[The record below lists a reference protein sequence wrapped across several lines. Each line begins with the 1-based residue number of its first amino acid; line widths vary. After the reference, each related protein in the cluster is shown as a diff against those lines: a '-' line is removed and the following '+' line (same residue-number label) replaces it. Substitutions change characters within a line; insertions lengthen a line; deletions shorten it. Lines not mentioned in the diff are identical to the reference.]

1 MPGKRKGLIGRGE
14 FWKETQKKGTYLC
27 EPIPHISFV
36 PAQCDF
42 CGKEMGHNVT
52 KLRRGAR
59 EGLTTSRSDHTR
71 GCTQAPAEVRR
82 SCGYEGAAAG
92 ALPPPAPGG
101 GAPVPASPAPAP
113 VPAPAQRLA
122 DVSPAPATRVA
133 EPSPWHLSA
142 PKRPRTQPQ
151 MTSMFPARQVWNA
164 PTEQELASAC
174 AEAAA
179 EAGIAF
185 NAFSL
190 PSVKRLLCVASG
202 GKLAESEVPTPYKI
216 VKALAPIAER
226 RTAEQVT
233 GWTKLARDFTLSACL
248 DGWQSRRGIE
258 MITSAVG
265 GPGAETPHF
274 IGFATI
280 RGKVSWDRVK
290 QMHELSVSELVSPK
304 SVGLIVHDE
313 GSKYTQGGRVARKG

>member
-1 MPGKRKGLIGRGE
+1 
-14 FWKETQKKGTYLC
+14 
-27 EPIPHISFV
+27 
-36 PAQCDF
+36 
-42 CGKEMGHNVT
+42 
-52 KLRRGAR
+52 
-59 EGLTTSRSDHTR
+59 
-71 GCTQAPAEVRR
+71 
-82 SCGYEGAAAG
+82 
-92 ALPPPAPGG
+92 
-101 GAPVPASPAPAP
+101 
-113 VPAPAQRLA
+113 
-122 DVSPAPATRVA
+122 
-133 EPSPWHLSA
+133 
-142 PKRPRTQPQ
+142 
-151 MTSMFPARQVWNA
+151 MTSMFPVRRAWDA

-202 GKLAESEVPTPYKI
+202 GKLVESEVPTPYKI
-216 VKALAPIAER
+216 VKALAPMAER

-265 GPGAETPHF
+265 GPGAEIPHF
-274 IGFATI
+274 IGFTAL

-290 QMHELSVSELVSPK
+290 QMHELSVSEVVSPK

-313 GSKYTQGGRVARKG
+313 GSNILKAANSLAEDEQKKGNPVFSFDCALHLLHTITRKITKILCEKDLKFSGRVAASISRCRRVRDLYASTVKDRVRRVLQPDHTERTIPDRSAPPLLGKTRCLCIPDNLDAVASRRDVWKIIASDSEVGPTFRNFVLKGKVKYPDSAR